1 MNLYLTI
8 YNYPMSN
15 EGIMQAIE
23 FETMALRQTSRLPE
37 GIPDGVY
44 LRVLVLLEDP
54 PPAQTTGDISQQP
67 RRPAPQLAGSVTMS
81 DDLIQPAVPESDW
94 NVLR

>member
-1 MNLYLTI
+1 
-8 YNYPMSN
+8 
-15 EGIMQAIE
+15 MQAIE
-23 FETMALRQTSRLPE
+23 FETMALHQTIRLPQ
-37 GIPDGVY
+37 GIPDGVN

-54 PPAQTTGDISQQP
+54 PPAQTTGNLRQQP
-67 RRPAPQLAGSVTMS
+67 QRPAPQLARSVTMT

>member
-1 MNLYLTI
+1 
-8 YNYPMSN
+8 
-15 EGIMQAIE
+15 MQAIE
-23 FETMALRQTSRLPE
+23 FETKALHQTIRLPKA
-37 GIPDGVY
+37 IPDGVN

-54 PPAQTTGDISQQP
+54 SPAQTTGNISQQP
-67 RRPAPQLAGSVTMS
+67 RRPSPQLAGSVTMT